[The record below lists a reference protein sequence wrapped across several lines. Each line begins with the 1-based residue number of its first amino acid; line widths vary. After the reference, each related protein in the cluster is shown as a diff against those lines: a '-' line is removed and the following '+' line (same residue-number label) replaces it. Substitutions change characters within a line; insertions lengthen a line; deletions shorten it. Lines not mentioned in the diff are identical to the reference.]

1 MSKVGC
7 LPNFSMK
14 CPLGLSTGEIPHV
27 PGVRAKQVGTGG
39 LCKENVQVVLCRAGR
54 GDVDGSER
62 CVCAGVCARSQVTY
76 LQWKNAFVGT
86 KPLSPLGYVPPVQA
100 ADLPGLSAWD

>member
-1 MSKVGC
+1 MQRQCAG
-7 LPNFSMK
+7 
-14 CPLGLSTGEIPHV
+14 GHV
-27 PGVRAKQVGTGG
+27 QGWERRCGQVREV
-39 LCKENVQVVLCRAGR
+39 
-54 GDVDGSER
+54 

-100 ADLPGLSAWD
+100 AGLPCLSAWD